1 MSFVSD
7 SVINRLTEAFRVLP
21 GVGPKTAQRMVLH
34 LLQRD
39 RDGGRRLAGVL
50 ADAMDQIGQCRR
62 CRNLTELDECEICI
76 NAGREQSL
84 LCIVESP
91 ADVLAIE
98 QSGSYR
104 GCYFVLM
111 GILSPIDG
119 IGPTEL
125 GIDQL
130 ASRCGDGVKEVILAL
145 GASVESE
152 ATTHYISEML
162 APLSLTVS
170 RIARGIPVGG
180 ELEYIDGSTL
190 SLALTGRKPL

>member
-1 MSFVSD
+1 MSD